1 MLAIFGALG
10 HWPGSALL
18 WLPLLTVVN
27 VALAIGLGLTLGVL
41 NVFMRDIEQVVPV
54 AMQFLYWFTPI
65 VYMPNVIP
73 AQYQDWLLLN
83 PLIAIVGGYQNAL
96 LFNKMPDWFALGSA
110 ALLALVLMAISLLL
124 FRKAGPE
131 MVDQL

>member
-1 MLAIFGALG
+1 
-10 HWPGSALL
+10 
-18 WLPLLTVVN
+18 
-27 VALAIGLGLTLGVL
+27 
-41 NVFMRDIEQVVPV
+41 
-54 AMQFLYWFTPI
+54 
-65 VYMPNVIP
+65 
-73 AQYQDWLLLN
+73 
-83 PLIAIVGGYQNAL
+83 VGGFQNAL